1 MDDLKIIELF
11 FDRKEYAIAETEIKY
26 GRYLSKIAYNI
37 LFDTEDSEECVNDT
51 YMKAWNT
58 IPPQKPNILRTF
70 LGKITRRL
78 AIDIFRKKHAEKRG
92 NSEYAISLSELDE
105 CIPDKYSAET
115 EFEQKELSES
125 INIFLTS
132 LSKENRD
139 IFVCRYFYSDSIK
152 EIASFFGTS
161 ESKIKSSLFRSRK
174 ILKDQLLKEGFYL

>member
-1 MDDLKIIELF
+1 MEDLKIIELF
-11 FDRKEYAIAETEIKY
+11 FERKEYAIAETERKY

-37 LFDTEDSEECVNDT
+37 LFDKEDSEECVNDT
-51 YMKAWNT
+51 YMKAWNA
-58 IPPQKPNILRTF
+58 IPPQRPKILSTF

-78 AIDIFRKKHAEKRG
+78 AIDIFRKKNAEKRG
-92 NSEYAISLSELDE
+92 KSEFASSLSELDE
-105 CIPDKYSAET
+105 CIPDNFSAEK
-115 EFEQKELSES
+115 EFEYNLLSEN
-125 INIFLTS
+125 INSFLAS

-174 ILKDQLLKEGFYL
+174 ILKEQLLKEGFDL

>member
-1 MDDLKIIELF
+1 MEDLKIIELF
-11 FDRKEYAIAETEIKY
+11 FERKEYAIAETERKY

-51 YMKAWNT
+51 YMKAWNA
-58 IPPQKPNILRTF
+58 IPPQRPKFLSTF
-70 LGKITRRL
+70 LAKITRRL
-78 AIDIFRKKHAEKRG
+78 AIDVFRKKNAEKRG
-92 NSEYAISLSELDE
+92 KSEFASSLSELDE
-105 CIPDKYSAET
+105 CIPDNFSAEK
-115 EFEQKELSES
+115 EFEYNLLSEN
-125 INIFLTS
+125 INSFLAS

-174 ILKDQLLKEGFYL
+174 ILKEQLLKEGFDL

>member
-11 FDRKEYAIAETEIKY
+11 FDRKECAIAETERKY
-26 GRYLSKIAYNI
+26 GCYLSKIAYNI

-58 IPPQKPNILRTF
+58 IPPQKPKILRTF

-78 AIDIFRKKHAEKRG
+78 AIDIFRRKHAEKRG
-92 NSEYAISLSELDE
+92 YSEYALSLSELDE
-105 CIPDKYSAET
+105 CIPDKYSAES
-115 EFEQKELSES
+115 EFEYNQLSES
-125 INIFLTS
+125 INLFLAS

-174 ILKDQLLKEGFYL
+174 ALKDQLLKEGFYL

>member
-11 FDRKEYAIAETEIKY
+11 FDRKEYAITETERKY

-58 IPPQKPNILRTF
+58 IPPQKPKVLRTF

-92 NSEYAISLSELDE
+92 NSEYALSLSELE
-105 CIPDKYSAET
+105 ESVPDNSLPENK
-115 EFEQKELSES
+115 FEQKQLSES
-125 INIFLTS
+125 INRFLLS
-132 LSKENRD
+132 LPKESRD
-139 IFVCRYFYSDSIK
+139 IFLCRYFYSDSIK
-152 EIASFFGTS
+152 DIASFFGCG
-161 ESKIKSSLFRSRK
+161 ESKIKSNLFRSRK
-174 ILKDQLLKEGFYL
+174 ALKEHLEKEGFSL

>member
-1 MDDLKIIELF
+1 MEDFKIIELF
-11 FDRKEYAIAETEIKY
+11 FKRNENAISETERKY

-51 YMKAWNT
+51 YMKAWNS
-58 IPPQKPNILRTF
+58 IPPQQPEILSTF
-70 LGKITRRL
+70 LGKITRHL
-78 AIDIFRKKHAEKRG
+78 AIDLFRKKHAEKRK
-92 NSEYAISLSELDE
+92 NSEYALSLSELDE
-105 CIPDKYSAET
+105 CIPDKFSAEK

-125 INIFLTS
+125 INRFLAS

-152 EIASFFGTS
+152 EIASFFKSS

-174 ILKDQLLKEGFYL
+174 ALKEHLEKEGFYL

>member
-1 MDDLKIIELF
+1 MEDSKIIELF
-11 FDRKEYAIAETEIKY
+11 FERSESAISETESKY

-51 YMKAWNT
+51 YMKAWNA
-58 IPPQKPNILRTF
+58 IPPQKPKVLSTF

-92 NSEYAISLSELDE
+92 NSEFSLSLSELDE
-105 CIPDKYSAET
+105 CIPDKFSAES
-115 EFEQKELSES
+115 EFEYSLLSKK
-125 INIFLTS
+125 INNFLSS
-132 LSKENRD
+132 LSKDNRD

-174 ILKDQLLKEGFYL
+174 SLKEQLEKEGFCL

>member
-11 FDRKEYAIAETEIKY
+11 FDRKEYAIAETERKY
-26 GRYLSKIAYNI
+26 GCYLSKIAYNI
-37 LFDTEDSEECVNDT
+37 LFDTEDSKECVNDT

-115 EFEQKELSES
+115 EFEQKELSKS
-125 INIFLTS
+125 INLFLAS

>member
-1 MDDLKIIELF
+1 MEDLKIIELF
-11 FDRKEYAIAETEIKY
+11 FDRKEYAIAETERKY

-37 LFDTEDSEECVNDT
+37 LFNTEDSEECVNDT
-51 YMKAWNT
+51 YMKAWNA
-58 IPPQKPNILRTF
+58 IPPQRPKILSTF

-78 AIDIFRKKHAEKRG
+78 AIDIFRRKHAEKRG
-92 NSEYAISLSELDE
+92 NSEYSISLSELDE
-105 CIPDKYSAET
+105 CIPDKLSAEA

-125 INIFLTS
+125 INRFLDS

-161 ESKIKSSLFRSRK
+161 EAKIKSSLFRSRK
-174 ILKDQLLKEGFYL
+174 ILKEHLLKEGFVL